1 MAAQSVS
8 VVMAVRNGGALLR
21 EAIASVHAQTYPA
34 AEIIVVDGSSVDDTV
49 SIALAAGARVVQQR
63 GATLAN
69 AYNTGIEE
77 ATGSH
82 IAFLSYDDLWW
93 PNKTELQLALLAAT
107 PSAAAAIGV
116 AEFVLL
122 DGNAPRGLRREL
134 LNAPR
139 RAQIA
144 ETLLAPRSTFERVG
158 PFRAE
163 VSPADDTDWFAR
175 FADLGLQFVSP
186 SEVILTKRLS
196 PASTSHS
203 AATDRGQMLQ
213 ILRDS
218 VARKRSNANL
228 AEHYSEPPAVPT
240 ETEVDGARRVFDA

>member
-1 MAAQSVS
+1 MAASSVS

-21 EAIASVHAQTYPA
+21 EAIASVHAQTYPV
-34 AEIIVVDGSSVDDTV
+34 AEIIVVDGSSVDDTA
-49 SIALAAGARVVQQR
+49 SIAVQSGARVVQQR

-93 PNKTELQLALLAAT
+93 PCKSEVQLALLAAT
-107 PSAAAAIGV
+107 PMAAAAIGV

-122 DGNAPRGLRREL
+122 DAQKAPRGMRREL

-139 RAQIA
+139 RAQIM

-175 FADLGLQFVSP
+175 FADLGLQFVSTRDI
-186 SEVILTKRLS
+186 ILTKRLAL
-196 PASTSHS
+196 ASTSHS
-203 AATDRGQMLQ
+203 AANDRGLMLQ
-213 ILRDS
+213 LLRDS
-218 VARKRSNANL
+218 VARKRSHAHL
-228 AEHYSEPPAVPT
+228 AEH
-240 ETEVDGARRVFDA
+240 DG